1 MQALS
6 NSQPVHTL
14 QQESY
19 LGELNELRGQSARLK
34 HLVDILPAGV
44 IILSETGLVEQANQI
59 AIDLLD
65 EPLIGESWLSVIR
78 RSFDPKADDGHEV
91 SLRNGRLVK
100 LETTALTPEP
110 GQLVVLTDMTNTR
123 LLQARLSQFKQL
135 SVLGKMMASLAHQI
149 RTPLSAAML
158 YAANLA
164 NQSLPSVS
172 KQSFQKK
179 LMARLQD
186 LESQIT
192 DMLLFAKS
200 GERQVAEKL
209 SLQQLLS
216 EVQSGSE
223 AMILESQGRLT
234 TSLPEPDI
242 IIYGNKNALASAIGN
257 LIHNSIQIIETGAQI
272 HLSAK
277 RCLDN
282 PNLVWVQVSDN
293 GPGINAK
300 QLPHIFEPFFTTRSK
315 GTGLGLAVVKAVAE
329 QHKGQVKVESEQG
342 KGSTFTIELS
352 IMDSANHESDAL
364 HLASGQN

>member
-6 NSQPVHTL
+6 ISKPFHTL

-59 AIDLLD
+59 AIDLLE
-65 EPLIGESWLSVIR
+65 EPLIGESWLSVIH
-78 RSFDPKADDGHEV
+78 RSFNPKADDGHEI

-164 NQSLPSVS
+164 NHSLALAF
-172 KQSFQKK
+172 K
-179 LMARLQD
+179 
-186 LESQIT
+186 T
-192 DMLLFAKS
+192 
-200 GERQVAEKL
+200 KL
-209 SLQQLLS
+209 SKK
-216 EVQSGSE
+216 VNGS
-223 AMILESQGRLT
+223 IT
-234 TSLPEPDI
+234 
-242 IIYGNKNALASAIGN
+242 
-257 LIHNSIQIIETGAQI
+257 
-272 HLSAK
+272 
-277 RCLDN
+277 
-282 PNLVWVQVSDN
+282 
-293 GPGINAK
+293 
-300 QLPHIFEPFFTTRSK
+300 
-315 GTGLGLAVVKAVAE
+315 
-329 QHKGQVKVESEQG
+329 
-342 KGSTFTIELS
+342 
-352 IMDSANHESDAL
+352 
-364 HLASGQN
+364 